1 MSKLIEFP
9 VKMTVKKILSEKFI
23 DIYEKI
29 LKDGNTGEKA
39 LYDAKMELQ
48 EFVIVSMKLIPHE
61 VDELYNSYREIKN
74 SKELQEKAQI
84 KFELSKCDNE
94 VKEKY
99 THLLTV

>member
-1 MSKLIEFP
+1 
-9 VKMTVKKILSEKFI
+9 MTVKKILSEKFI

-48 EFVIVSMKLIPHE
+48 EFVIVSMKLIPHKI
-61 VDELYNSYREIKN
+61 DDLYTSYHEIKN
-74 SKELQEKAQI
+74 DKELQQKAQI
-84 KFELSKCDNE
+84 KFELSKCDID
-94 VKEKY
+94 VREKY